1 MKRLLIGLVLALAA
15 ALPAWAQKTVTFAYQ
30 DMMNPFRWVQQ
41 SGEIEKATGY
51 KINWRQFG
59 GGGDVIRA
67 MASGDV
73 AIGEV
78 GSAGVATAISQG
90 MDVELFWILED
101 IAAAE
106 ALVARDGSNVNTVAD
121 LKGKKVGVPFVSTT
135 HFHLLYAMELAG
147 LKRTDVQILNM
158 RPPEIAAAWARGD
171 IDATFIWDPVLSTVK
186 KNGKVIVTSGELCKK
201 GKCTFDGLIVS
212 KKFAAEN
219 PAFMTALVK
228 AIAKADADYR
238 ANPKAWT
245 ADKDKVAA
253 VAKWSGGKPEDVAA
267 AMALYGFPSLADQ
280 ASPTWLGGGAE
291 RRRDQGAHR
300 DRQVPEGRGAHPA
313 GGARLQQVG
322 QCRVR
327 PGRDEIAAAAAGV
340 PTLDIHHLGVRY
352 ATKTGTVDALAN
364 VNLAMRDGD
373 FVVAIGASG
382 CGKTTLLSAIAGF
395 LPPTEGSILLD
406 GRPVTGPGA
415 DRGVVF
421 QKHALMPWLNVIE
434 NVEFGLRMRGVAAR
448 RAAAHRAGQAGPRRA
463 RGVRAA
469 RDL

>member
-1 MKRLLIGLVLALAA
+1 MKRWIAGIALALAV

-41 SGEIEKATGY
+41 TGEIEKATGY

-90 MDVELFWILED
+90 MDVDLFWILED
-101 IAAAE
+101 IASAE
-106 ALVARDGSNVNTVAD
+106 ALVARNGSGVNTVAD

-147 LKRTDVQILNM
+147 LKRGDVQILNM
-158 RPPEIAAAWARGD
+158 RPPEIAAAWGRGD
-171 IDATFIWDPVLSTVK
+171 LDATFIWDPVLSTVK

-219 PAFMTALVK
+219 PQFMTALVK

-245 ADKDKVAA
+245 GDSAKTAA
-253 VAKWSGGKPEDVAA
+253 VAKWSGGKPEDVPD

-280 ASPTWLGGGAE
+280 AGPAWLGGGANGGATKALTE
-291 RRRDQGAHR
+291 TAKFLKDEGRIQQLAPDYSKNVNPAFVQGAM
-300 DRQVPEGRGAHPA
+300 
-313 GGARLQQVG
+313 
-322 QCRVR
+322 
-327 PGRDEIAAAAAGV
+327 
-340 PTLDIHHLGVRY
+340 
-352 ATKTGTVDALAN
+352 K
-364 VNLAMRDGD
+364 
-373 FVVAIGASG
+373 
-382 CGKTTLLSAIAGF
+382 
-395 LPPTEGSILLD
+395 
-406 GRPVTGPGA
+406 
-415 DRGVVF
+415 
-421 QKHALMPWLNVIE
+421 
-434 NVEFGLRMRGVAAR
+434 
-448 RAAAHRAGQAGPRRA
+448 
-463 RGVRAA
+463 
-469 RDL
+469 

>member
-1 MKRLLIGLVLALAA
+1 MKRLLAVLVLALA

-41 SGEIEKATGY
+41 TGEIEKATGY

-73 AIGEV
+73 AIGEG

-90 MDVELFWILED
+90 MDVDLFWILED
-101 IAAAE
+101 IASAE
-106 ALVARDGSNVNTVAD
+106 ALVSRNGSGVNTVAD

-147 LKRTDVQILNM
+147 LKRGDVQILNM
-158 RPPEIAAAWARGD
+158 RPPEIAAAWGRGD

-219 PAFMTALVK
+219 PQFMTALVK

-238 ANPKAWT
+238 TNPKAWT
-245 ADKDKVAA
+245 GDSAKVAA
-253 VAKWSGGKPEDVAA
+253 VAKWSGGKTEDVAD

-280 ASPTWLGGGAE
+280 AGPAWLGGGANGGATKALTE
-291 RRRDQGAHR
+291 TAKFLKDEGRIQQVAPDYSKNVNPAFVQGAM
-300 DRQVPEGRGAHPA
+300 
-313 GGARLQQVG
+313 
-322 QCRVR
+322 
-327 PGRDEIAAAAAGV
+327 
-340 PTLDIHHLGVRY
+340 
-352 ATKTGTVDALAN
+352 K
-364 VNLAMRDGD
+364 
-373 FVVAIGASG
+373 
-382 CGKTTLLSAIAGF
+382 
-395 LPPTEGSILLD
+395 
-406 GRPVTGPGA
+406 
-415 DRGVVF
+415 
-421 QKHALMPWLNVIE
+421 
-434 NVEFGLRMRGVAAR
+434 
-448 RAAAHRAGQAGPRRA
+448 
-463 RGVRAA
+463 
-469 RDL
+469 

>member
-1 MKRLLIGLVLALAA
+1 MKRLIAGLALALAA
-15 ALPAWAQKTVTFAYQ
+15 SMPAWAQKTVTFAYQ

-106 ALVARDGSNVNTVAD
+106 ALVARNGSGINTVAD

-147 LKRTDVQILNM
+147 LKRGDVQILNM
-158 RPPEIAAAWARGD
+158 RPPEIAAAWGRGD
-171 IDATFIWDPVLSTVK
+171 LDATFIWDPVLSTVK

-219 PAFMTALVK
+219 PQFMTALVK

-245 ADKDKVAA
+245 GDAAKTAA
-253 VAKWSGGKPEDVAA
+253 VAKWSGGKPEDVAD
-267 AMALYGFPSLADQ
+267 AMALYGFPSLAEQ
-280 ASPTWLGGGAE
+280 SGPAWLGGGANGGATKALTE
-291 RRRDQGAHR
+291 TAKFLKDEGRIQQLVPDYSKNVNPAFAQGAM
-300 DRQVPEGRGAHPA
+300 
-313 GGARLQQVG
+313 
-322 QCRVR
+322 
-327 PGRDEIAAAAAGV
+327 
-340 PTLDIHHLGVRY
+340 
-352 ATKTGTVDALAN
+352 K
-364 VNLAMRDGD
+364 
-373 FVVAIGASG
+373 
-382 CGKTTLLSAIAGF
+382 
-395 LPPTEGSILLD
+395 
-406 GRPVTGPGA
+406 
-415 DRGVVF
+415 
-421 QKHALMPWLNVIE
+421 
-434 NVEFGLRMRGVAAR
+434 
-448 RAAAHRAGQAGPRRA
+448 
-463 RGVRAA
+463 
-469 RDL
+469 